1 MNIPRLWRTVRWL
14 RPIQVAR
21 RGWRLVQRPK
31 PTLHA
36 PPPVRIRVGEFV
48 LPARRISSLLG
59 PSTMRFLG
67 EARDVAALGW
77 DNPEVPLLW
86 RYNQHYFDDLA
97 AADAPARV
105 QWHAALLDDWVRSNP
120 PGRGAAWEPY
130 PTSLRI
136 VNWIKGWS
144 APDAA
149 LAPTPA
155 WVQSLAVQARWLA
168 RNLEWHLLG
177 NHLFANAKALVYAGL
192 FFDGAEADQWL
203 RTGQAILL
211 RELPE
216 QLLPDGGHFER
227 SPMYHALVLEDVLD
241 LLNVTTV
248 YGLPITQPMLQ
259 RLAERV
265 PAMVQWLHAMTRP
278 DGSLCRFNDC
288 ADDIAPPPHELLRYA
303 AALGV
308 ETGMRDTTGS
318 VVALAN
324 SGYLR
329 LHAAGATAWLDLAP
343 IGPDYLPGHAHADT
357 LSMELALHGYPLL
370 VNRGTSEYGTGPRRQ
385 LERGTPAHNT
395 VTVAG
400 ENSSEVWAG
409 FRVGRRARVRD
420 LRYQQEGEVTT
431 VSAWHTGYQHLPGAP
446 RHQRCWQW
454 QPGTL
459 SVTDTVTGS
468 HRFARWHPTG
478 PATVAR
484 YHLAPGYALQHQG
497 ADWLVTNAAGVVAT
511 VQVTRGMATVEPWQ
525 HAQGFGELRDAVTLA
540 VTMVPNDNGEEL
552 QVQVTWRWHPR

>member
-1 MNIPRLWRTVRWL
+1 
-14 RPIQVAR
+14 
-21 RGWRLVQRPK
+21 
-31 PTLHA
+31 
-36 PPPVRIRVGEFV
+36 
-48 LPARRISSLLG
+48 
-59 PSTMRFLG
+59 MRFLG
-67 EARDVAALGW
+67 MTHDVAEYGW
-77 DNPEVPLLW
+77 DNPALPLLW
-86 RYNQHYFDDLA
+86 RYNQHYFDDLSA
-97 AADAPARV
+97 VDAPARV
-105 QWHAALLDDWVRSNP
+105 PWHEALLDAWVRTNP
-120 PGRGAAWEPY
+120 PGRGTAWAPY

-149 LAPTPA
+149 LAPTPV
-155 WVQSLAVQARWLA
+155 WVHSLAVQARWLA
-168 RNLEWHLLG
+168 CNLEWHLLG

-192 FFDGAEADQWL
+192 FFNGPEADQWL

-216 QLLPDGGHFER
+216 QILPDGGHFER
-227 SPMYHALVLEDVLD
+227 SPMYHALALEDVLD
-241 LLNVTTV
+241 LLNATLA
-248 YGLPITQPMLQ
+248 YGNPATQLLQQ
-259 RLAERV
+259 RLVEHA

-288 ADDIAPPPHELLRYA
+288 ADDIAPPPYELLRYA

-308 ETGMRDTTGS
+308 ETGTNETGDG
-318 VVALAN
+318 VVALAS
-324 SGYLR
+324 SGYLS
-329 LHAAGATAWLDLAP
+329 LHASGATAWLDVAA

-357 LSMELALHGYPLL
+357 LSIELALHGQPVL

-420 LRYQQEGEVTT
+420 LQHHREGKATV
-431 VSAWHTGYQHLPGAP
+431 VSACHTGYQHLPGAP
-446 RHQRCWQW
+446 RHQRRWQW

-459 SVTDTVTGS
+459 SVTDTVAGT
-468 HRFARWHPTG
+468 HRFARWHPTR

-484 YHLAPGYALQHQG
+484 YHLAPGYALQQQG
-497 ADWLVTNAAGVVAT
+497 AEWLVTNAAGVVAT
-511 VQVTRGMATVEPWQ
+511 VQVTHGTATVEPWQ
-525 HAQGFGELRDAVTLA
+525 HAQGFGDLRDAVTLA
-540 VTMVPNDNGEEL
+540 VTMVPNANGQEL
-552 QVQVTWRWHPR
+552 HAQVTWRWHPQDPA